1 MMKLS
6 IGFFASM
13 KALLAVLG
21 TSFAVNQCPDNL
33 QIACHEKN
41 DHGTYCF

>member
-1 MMKLS
+1 
-6 IGFFASM
+6 M

-21 TSFAVNQCPDNL
+21 TSFAVNHCIRNL

-41 DHGTYCF
+41 AHVTIYF